1 MSKVT
6 TFFLGWTDLWN
17 WVGILGQAQPARVP
31 RLRVGNSC
39 AWFHSS
45 SRFWQYF
52 VLLPSW
58 FWPVCSADPG
68 AEHKE
73 HTARLSLLGSPRS
86 PEKKGIWHP
95 SGHLGTWDRGHWN
108 AGGRTS
114 VLSRKPCPGKVQTM
128 SDTTV
133 FPICAMSQNPIQIT
147 LKQFHQGSL
156 LEMSLQSIS
165 SEEKWHVPVQKCA
178 ILASCSVWS
187 LSELELWMTAASFSS
202 WGNYYEKHYK
212 CICRPRSLFKLWPVP
227 FREGHWFW
235 QCRNYLLPK
244 NFLKVCFS
252 KATCSKRILKFS
264 VFDPNSLRINDQFL
278 HQISKE

>member
-147 LKQFHQGSL
+147 LKQFHQGSF

-178 ILASCSVWS
+178 ILASSTAWIPPALFDLS
-187 LSELELWMTAASFSS
+187 LSWSSEWQLQVCPIGEIIMKSITSVSAGPEVFSNS
-202 WGNYYEKHYK
+202 DQCLSGRVIGSGNAVIIYY
-212 CICRPRSLFKLWPVP
+212 
-227 FREGHWFW
+227 
-235 QCRNYLLPK
+235 PK
-244 NFLKVCFS
+244 IF
-252 KATCSKRILKFS
+252 
-264 VFDPNSLRINDQFL
+264 
-278 HQISKE
+278 